1 MLDDGTVDETLDDAT
16 VDDDS
21 TTTVAELFKTK
32 VVTQRLFHTNSGSGE
47 PESHGPSTPHS
58 VGKRRKLAEEST
70 PNASLLS
77 LSTIL
82 IERVSTLL
90 RPPDFR
96 SFAMICAEMH
106 HALGRVAPGMTA
118 SVARGALELRDFQ
131 ASNVRILT
139 RQLLGE
145 LHLSQAVAQPV
156 QSMDRRSVRLPPG
169 GRQG

>member
-1 MLDDGTVDETLDDAT
+1 MLSAMLDDGTVDETLDDAT

-131 ASNVRILT
+131 ASNVRMIPVIM
-139 RQLLGE
+139 LGRRCSE
-145 LHLSQAVAQPV
+145 QVLHYHAVL
-156 QSMDRRSVRLPPG
+156 RH
-169 GRQG
+169 